1 MAQFGTN
8 AESLLYL
15 QECIND
21 LQNRFY
27 GLQLEQFQ
35 NEQRSAMSQMNSA
48 IPSISSN
55 SIWSTTGSEYSSGIS
70 SDRDSS
76 SPTNSMRSTSPDL
89 KVFWPQQTKNKT
101 ELYHQLQLQQQLK
114 LKQQH
119 LLTPAHFQQT
129 NPGMEHFQSK
139 IQSQTQT
146 IGPIGSKSQRY
157 ISSQSIQLG
166 NGKKAHGLGQS
177 GSPKP
182 TQNSGKYVSPG
193 KKMAQIQKQAAGE
206 KPKQGPY
213 NKVLIVGLS
222 QEFRSLNGVLNIFR
236 PYGDVVSARVYR
248 PYSTLPNEITRWC
261 PSVEV
266 QDSFS
271 AVVEYP
277 TARCAKFAVG
287 VLRERVQ
294 ANRYRVVLLKPG
306 AYEEL
311 QRQKISILN
320 SQQELKS
327 ANQKKH
333 TATDSQSQSDSG
345 NESLEV
351 NSRISSVSDIASD

>member
-1 MAQFGTN
+1 LRTFIHLQTTHFIQDDDEAQVQIEELWNQTKPEEKEDMAQFGAN

-35 NEQRSAMSQMNSA
+35 NEQRSAMSQMNA

-55 SIWSTTGSEYSSGIS
+55 SIWSTTGSEYSSGIN

-89 KVFWPQQTKNKT
+89 KVFWPQQAKNKT
-101 ELYHQLQLQQQLK
+101 ELYHQLQQQQQLQQQLK
-114 LKQQH
+114 MQQKH

-129 NPGMEHFQSK
+129 NPGMEHFQSNSK
-139 IQSQTQT
+139 ISQLSSNGSVLPTQVLPT
-146 IGPIGSKSQRY
+146 QIGPIGSKSTARFV
-157 ISSQSIQLG
+157 SSQSIQL
-166 NGKKAHGLGQS
+166 NAKKMSHNS
-177 GSPKP
+177 MSPKP
-182 TQNSGKYVSPG
+182 QGKYVSPG

-294 ANRYRVVLLKPG
+294 ANRYRYLF
-306 AYEEL
+306 
-311 QRQKISILN
+311 I
-320 SQQELKS
+320 
-327 ANQKKH
+327 
-333 TATDSQSQSDSG
+333 
-345 NESLEV
+345 
-351 NSRISSVSDIASD
+351 